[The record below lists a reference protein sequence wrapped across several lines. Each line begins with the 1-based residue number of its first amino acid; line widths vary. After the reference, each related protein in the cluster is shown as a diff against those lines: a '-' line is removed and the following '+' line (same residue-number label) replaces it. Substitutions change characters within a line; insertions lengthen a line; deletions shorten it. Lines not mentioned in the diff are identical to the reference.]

1 MVKVRAQVCQNLVAE
16 GNCVAVRR
24 GGKQPEAKD
33 RSVGDEPDSAV
44 CCGEPADSRR
54 SPKSDSHVEL
64 VKANDGYATQRVW
77 GRNDRKAERRKRGDL
92 QAEVTVS
99 RSQSPHKS
107 DVCPSGA
114 AKVAI
119 VWHRRETRRQTEKT
133 NSQLRWRSE
142 GYEIPW

>member
-1 MVKVRAQVCQNLVAE
+1 M
-16 GNCVAVRR
+16 
-24 GGKQPEAKD
+24 
-33 RSVGDEPDSAV
+33 
-44 CCGEPADSRR
+44 
-54 SPKSDSHVEL
+54 

-99 RSQSPHKS
+99 RSQSLHKS
-107 DVCPSGA
+107 DVCPNGA

-133 NSQLRWRSE
+133 NSQLRSHGGGAREPVVMHGGAKGGRKVDS
-142 GYEIPW
+142 